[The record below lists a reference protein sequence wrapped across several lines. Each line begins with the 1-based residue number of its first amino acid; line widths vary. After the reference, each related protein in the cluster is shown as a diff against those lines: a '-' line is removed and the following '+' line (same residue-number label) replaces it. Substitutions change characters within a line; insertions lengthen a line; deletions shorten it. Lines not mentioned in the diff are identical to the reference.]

1 MKLFLTFLITSSF
14 YIYAKP
20 AVNSKSTVQSVAQKN
35 SQAKGVIVGFHSW
48 PSEEEK
54 NSVLGVIQAAKLTKK
69 TEIER
74 FKVWIYE
81 WNQVVDE
88 SKALKVCDDL
98 LKLNISSVKY
108 CEPDSLMTPDE
119 ITIDDLSDT
128 GDLRSCNIVSSGFG
142 LLDNKLS
149 DYWAKELI
157 GADLLRED
165 LDNTSAPD
173 KENFIAM
180 FDLPTNEHD
189 ARVKHVISDDGKNG
203 VLPELD
209 VEVFHTPLASDG
221 LIQANNLL
229 DRVDQECA
237 DQRDVASQTTTE
249 GSVTGGDTTGSTTSA
264 TTDGGSTT
272 EGVADTGGDTT
283 TGSATGSATTGSTT
297 SATTDGGSTTEGVAD
312 TGGDTTT
319 GSTSGPDTRSDAN
332 STTTTTTTTTGSA
345 TTGGSTTGGNT
356 DDHIEIRKWANEKD
370 IPIDQ
375 VFSFL
380 GRESIPITTID
391 SPYKAALVEAGESF
405 GPTVRVVASEYSDEL
420 EAFALTRSAPNYSRT
435 LNNVIWKTAIDWNT
449 AWKSATGDQTP
460 NTNHYDLEADY
471 EVDMDQTSWLRGR
484 PYTYIFRPPVADMR
498 GTTSMTLGN
507 DTFNWIPRMVLV
519 NSSKKIK
526 IWGKWRVG
534 KDDGTATGTDAPLVI
549 NGVSV
554 QMTLVP
560 DTISTLPGSS
570 KNHGQWEATLSA
582 SDFTTILGTVS
593 TNDDSPNRQ
602 TASEPNQPNTGTGA
616 R

>member
-1 MKLFLTFLITSSF
+1 MKLFLTFLITASF

-20 AVNSKSTVQSVAQKN
+20 AVNTKSAVRSVAQQN
-35 SQAKGVIVGFHSW
+35 SQAKGVIIGFHSW

-54 NSVLGVIQAAKLTKK
+54 ISILGVLQAAKLTKK

-98 LKLNISSVKY
+98 LKLDISSVKY
-108 CEPDSLMTPDE
+108 CEPDALMTPDE

-165 LDNTSAPD
+165 LENTSAPD

-249 GSVTGGDTTGSTTSA
+249 GSVTGG
-264 TTDGGSTT
+264 STT

-283 TGSATGSATTGSTT
+283 TGSTTEGATSGSTT
-297 SATTDGGSTTEGVAD
+297 SATTTGGSTTEGATSGSTTSATTTGGSTTEGVAD

-319 GSTSGPDTRSDAN
+319 GSTSGPDARSDTN
-332 STTTTTTTTTGSA
+332 SSTTTTTTTT
-345 TTGGSTTGGNT
+345 GGSTTGGSA
-356 DDHIEIRKWANEKD
+356 DEHIEIRKWANEKD

-380 GRESIPITTID
+380 GRESIPITEID
-391 SPYKAALVEAGESF
+391 SPYKAALGDAGESYS
-405 GPTVRVVASEYSDEL
+405 PTVRVVAGEYSDEL

-435 LNNVIWKTAIDWNT
+435 LNNVIWKTAIDWNA

-460 NTNHYDLEADY
+460 TNHYDLEADY

-498 GTTSMTLGN
+498 GATSMTLGN
-507 DTFNWIPRMVLV
+507 GMFNWIPRMVLV

-526 IWGKWRVG
+526 IWGKWRIG
-534 KDDGTATGTDAPLVI
+534 KDDGSATGTNAPLVI

-570 KNHGQWEATLSA
+570 KTHGQWEATLSA

-593 TNDDSPNRQ
+593 TNDDTPNRQ
-602 TASEPNQPNTGTGA
+602 TASEPNQPNTGTGT